1 MILGSEV
8 AKEMLEKGTRQEEKL
23 CKVSGQNI
31 IKPTQ

>member
-8 AKEMLEKGTRQEEKL
+8 AKEMLEKGNKQEGKL
-23 CKVSGQNI
+23 YKVSGQNI